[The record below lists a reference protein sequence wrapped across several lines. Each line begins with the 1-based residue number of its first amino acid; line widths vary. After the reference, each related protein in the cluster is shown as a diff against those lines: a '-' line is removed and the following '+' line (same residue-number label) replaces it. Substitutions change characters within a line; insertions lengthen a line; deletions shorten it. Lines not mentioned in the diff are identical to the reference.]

1 MSDTKAT
8 DQLTG
13 LAPYIL
19 TVYTQLVTFTEPA
32 TIDDIAHAAGTAR
45 SSTFKALTALEKR
58 GLAFRDRGAKN
69 GPNRRPDLWRAP
81 HTQPTAPEPEEPP
94 TKKEAAQ
101 PTTDSATISNTAA
114 DTTEK
119 PGTAPE
125 PEEAPTDEPRKNCD
139 SPTPDQADETPAHS
153 VPLPAQRTESA
164 SPPRP
169 APMTATAG
177 GTKRL
182 APGGLRQLVTDHLN
196 AHPGESFTAT
206 RISRVID
213 RSSGAIANAL
223 VTLAKQGV
231 AEQVT
236 ERPRTYRATPPRQAE

>member
-94 TKKEAAQ
+94 TKEESAQ
-101 PTTDSATISNTAA
+101 PTTDSETVSGTAA
-114 DTTEK
+114 DTPEQAEY
-119 PGTAPE
+119 APE
-125 PEEAPTDEPRKNCD
+125 PEEAPAAEPRKNCD
-139 SPTPDQADETPAHS
+139 SPTPDQAAETEALT

-169 APMTATAG
+169 APMTTTAG

-196 AHPGESFTAT
+196 AHPGEAFTAT

-236 ERPRTYRATPPRQAE
+236 ERPRTYRAAPPQEAG